1 MTVRINLLPWRQW
14 KRERRRR
21 VFFIKLSLAC
31 AASTLL
37 IVLAGIS
44 LAAGIGNQEE
54 RNRFLLG
61 RLAELDIRIHESE
74 VLRRRR
80 EGIAG
85 RLDVLVRIGNSRSAA
100 VRVFNELADAL
111 VPGVHYIS
119 LAKRG
124 SVLAARGVAESNEAV
139 SALMRNLRDSPTF
152 ARPHLKRIGEAHGEL
167 AEQPSTK
174 FELTFVASGSP
185 QPADSGK

>member
-37 IVLAGIS
+37 VVLAGMS
-44 LAAGIGNQEE
+44 LEAGIGNQEE
-54 RNRFLLG
+54 RNRFLSG

-80 EGIAG
+80 EAIAG

-152 ARPHLKRIGEAHGEL
+152 ARPHLKRIGESRGEL
-167 AEQPSTK
+167 AEQPDTT

>member
-37 IVLAGIS
+37 VVLAGMS
-44 LAAGIGNQEE
+44 LEAGIGNQEE

-80 EGIAG
+80 EAIAG

-111 VPGVHYIS
+111 VPGVHYTS

-152 ARPHLKRIGEAHGEL
+152 ARPHLKRIGDAHGEL
-167 AEQPSTK
+167 TGQPDTT